1 MAVAYNN
8 FLLCLPLFII
18 IGAGY
23 FFGIVGLLSKSVGD
37 GLAKFSFTV
46 AIPILLFKTMADVT
60 HLPTPHWTLT
70 LAFFGGGAIVFIV
83 AHVIGKYFFNLSSE
97 ERTMFGI
104 TGIYSNDVQLGIP
117 ITLSLLG
124 AQALPSIALIFSLDC
139 FVMFTVAI
147 IAIEFARN
155 NSPSI
160 VKTFFDG
167 LIATLKNPIVVGV
180 IAGLV
185 WGLIRVEF
193 PTPVQKAID
202 LIANSATPVALFSIG
217 VGLASYKIT
226 SRLAVTIGAV
236 CLKLVLMPLSVFTL
250 CRLMGLGLIETQS
263 ACIMSCLPSAINT
276 YVMANS
282 FKVME
287 EQAASILLIT
297 TTLASVT
304 LPITMSLL
312 GLI

>member
-23 FFGIVGLLSKSVGD
+23 FFGITGLLSKSVGD

-46 AIPILLFKTMADVT
+46 AIPTLLFKTMGDVT
-60 HLPTPHWTLT
+60 HLPMPDWTLVI
-70 LAFFGGGAIVFIV
+70 AYYGSCAIVIVV
-83 AHVIGKYFFNLSSE
+83 AHIVGKFFLNLSCE
-97 ERTMFGI
+97 ERTMFGVSG
-104 TGIYSNDVQLGIP
+104 TYGNDVQLGIP
-117 ITLSLLG
+117 ITISLLG
-124 AQALPSIALIFSLDC
+124 AQALPAIAMVFSIDC
-139 FVMFTVAI
+139 FIMFTVATI
-147 IAIEFARN
+147 GIEFARN

-160 VKTFFDG
+160 AKTFFDG

-180 IAGLV
+180 LTGLA
-185 WGLIRVEF
+185 WGLTGLEF
-193 PTPVQKAID
+193 PTPLQKAVD
-202 LIANSATPVALFSIG
+202 LIANSATPVALFSVG
-217 VGLASYKIT
+217 VGLAFYKIT
-226 SRLAVTIGAV
+226 SRIAVTIGGV
-236 CLKLVLMPLSVFTL
+236 VLKLVLLPTTVFIA
-250 CRLMGLGLIETQS
+250 CRLIGLGLLETQA
-263 ACIMSCLPSAINT
+263 ACLMSCLPSAINT

-304 LPITMSLL
+304 LPITLTLL
-312 GLI
+312 GLL